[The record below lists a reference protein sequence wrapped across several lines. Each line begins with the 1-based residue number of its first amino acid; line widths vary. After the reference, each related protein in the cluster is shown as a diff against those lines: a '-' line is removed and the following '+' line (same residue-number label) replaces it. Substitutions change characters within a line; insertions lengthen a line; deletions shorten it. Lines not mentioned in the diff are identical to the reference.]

1 MTHQGRNIGWLAWGG
16 LILISAT
23 LVLAFLLANIKAH
36 FGPPLPVLGNVAD
49 FHLTNQLNR
58 AVTLDDL
65 RGHVWVANFIF
76 TRCAGPCLKMS
87 RQMKELEQS
96 LPARTGV
103 RLVTLT
109 TDPEFDSPE
118 VLKRYGERF
127 GADPKRWQFLTGPKA
142 EVTRLGSDSLKLG
155 SVEKKPEERE
165 SAADL
170 FIHSTMFVLID
181 KQGRTR
187 AFYETTG
194 EQVDPRRVKGQ
205 ILRAMARLEHE
216 K

>member
-1 MTHQGRNIGWLAWGG
+1 
-16 LILISAT
+16 
-23 LVLAFLLANIKAH
+23 
-36 FGPPLPVLGNVAD
+36 
-49 FHLTNQLNR
+49 
-58 AVTLDDL
+58 
-65 RGHVWVANFIF
+65 
-76 TRCAGPCLKMS
+76 
-87 RQMKELEQS
+87 MKELEQS
-96 LPARTGV
+96 LPAHTGV

-170 FIHSTMFVLID
+170 FIHSTMFVLVD
-181 KQGRTR
+181 KQGRMR

-194 EQVDPRRVKGQ
+194 EEVDPHRVKGQ

>member
-23 LVLAFLLANIKAH
+23 LVLAFLLANVKAH
-36 FGPPLPVLGNVAD
+36 FGPPLPILGTVVD
-49 FHLTNQLNR
+49 FHLTDQLNR
-58 AVTLDDL
+58 AVSLGDL
-65 RGHVWVANFIF
+65 RGHVWVADFIF

-96 LPARTGV
+96 LPPTTGV

-109 TDPEFDSPE
+109 TDPEYDSPE

-127 GADPKRWQFLTGPKA
+127 GADPNRWLFLTGPKA
-142 EVTRLGSDSLKLG
+142 DVTRLGSDSLKLA

-165 SAADL
+165 TPVDL

-181 KQGRTR
+181 KQGRMR

-205 ILRAMARLEHE
+205 ILRALARLEHE